1 MTEDQKEENE
11 DQEMENKQEE
21 VDDLQAYMAEMKA
34 LESDFSDL
42 EDLDMDELKEM
53 QEAIAKVQEGI
64 EPSPEELASEMI
76 SDDLETD
83 NMETVDAS
91 EITLTDEEE
100 YLAQKEA
107 MITDFSDIDDL
118 DFDELREMKEAIE
131 TVKQEE
137 GSISPE
143 VEGGIIQPQEPL
155 SAELEERIRLELE
168 KRKEEEEEAV
178 VTPEQFL
185 EYIKVKRDKIW
196 YHSLWYIVFEVDDH
210 IASKSLLYDVLKEVT
225 SRSPIDPIQKHKFY
239 FGLGYILRLS
249 INKKQVIRFI
259 TGGKFKVNVNI
270 DNLKQLLEEA
280 GEPISTRPVL
290 KEEEKQKMY
299 SDFLKDDFLDI

>member
-1 MTEDQKEENE
+1 MTEDQREENE
-11 DQEMENKQEE
+11 DQEMENKEEE

-53 QEAIAKVQEGI
+53 QEAIAKVQDGI

-76 SDDLETD
+76 SNDVETD

-143 VEGGIIQPQEPL
+143 AEGGILQPQEPL

-168 KRKEEEEEAV
+168 KRKEEEEEDV

-225 SRSPIDPIQKHKFY
+225 SRSPIDPIQEHKFY

-299 SDFLKDDFLDI
+299 SNFLKDDFLDI